1 MAKTNSREVLQWHP
15 VFFAGIQ
22 IELEEEKENLI
33 FENEHQLTKKPLGID
48 VLIIKKNK
56 DIPVKKSIGRMFR
69 KHNIIEYKS
78 PADYLSIDDFY
89 KALAYAYLYKTDG
102 DYVDQIK
109 IEDITVTL
117 VCHKFPYKLMK
128 HLREHYNDEIE
139 RREKGIYVVK
149 GEKLPVQIILVS
161 RLSEEENLWIR
172 CLHDPVRKVKT
183 VEKIAEIYKKRG
195 KSSLYEAVMDFIIRV
210 NKNTFKKEN
219 AMCKALEELF
229 YEINGER
236 LEKEI
241 EAKVAEEL
249 KVNECKAKAGCV
261 LDLLEDYGKI
271 PEELQVKILA
281 EQDFAVLK
289 RWLRLAA
296 KSTSVETFQMAM

>member
-1 MAKTNSREVLQWHP
+1 
-15 VFFAGIQ
+15 
-22 IELEEEKENLI
+22 
-33 FENEHQLTKKPLGID
+33 
-48 VLIIKKNK
+48 
-56 DIPVKKSIGRMFR
+56 
-69 KHNIIEYKS
+69 
-78 PADYLSIDDFY
+78 
-89 KALAYAYLYKTDG
+89 
-102 DYVDQIK
+102 
-109 IEDITVTL
+109 
-117 VCHKFPYKLMK
+117 
-128 HLREHYNDEIE
+128 
-139 RREKGIYVVK
+139 
-149 GEKLPVQIILVS
+149 
-161 RLSEEENLWIR
+161 
-172 CLHDPVRKVKT
+172 
-183 VEKIAEIYKKRG
+183 
-195 KSSLYEAVMDFIIRV
+195 
-210 NKNTFKKEN
+210 
-219 AMCKALEELF
+219 MCKALEELF